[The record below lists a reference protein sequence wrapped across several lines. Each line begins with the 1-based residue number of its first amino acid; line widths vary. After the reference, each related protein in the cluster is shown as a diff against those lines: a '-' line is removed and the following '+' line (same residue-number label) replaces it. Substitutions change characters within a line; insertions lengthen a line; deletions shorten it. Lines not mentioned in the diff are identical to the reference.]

1 MSWIASG
8 ADGYLPIGEDRI
20 RLLRDGSE
28 AYPAMLQAIAEAR
41 DEIALEMYWVGSDG
55 VGERF
60 RRALAER
67 AAAGVKVRVIYDALG
82 SISLPRHWWSSLL
95 AAGGEVIEFGPIAP
109 WRRHFRLGRVRFR
122 DHRKVLVV
130 DGRVA
135 FTGGL
140 NLAAPWLST
149 DEGGGGWRDDA
160 VEIRGPAAAQLRSL
174 FYDTWWRCGGSS
186 LPYESS
192 RERPNPASR
201 VFVLANMVYGRP
213 DRTIRRAYLVAL
225 QRARRTVDNA
235 SAYFGPGP
243 VFLPALRAA
252 RRRGVRVR
260 VLVPESSDVFLADLA
275 LRDIAR
281 TLLRD
286 HIDVFAYQGGVL
298 HSKTAIVDRRFV
310 TIGSHNLDAL
320 SWRFN
325 LESNVVIDEPAFAR
339 VVTGSFERDLAKA
352 VRAGPE
358 FIGSLPPWARAL
370 GWLAARFRAFL

>member
-8 ADGYLPIGEDRI
+8 ADGFLPIGEDRI
-20 RLLRDGSE
+20 RLLRDGRE
-28 AYPAMLQAIAEAR
+28 AFPAMLQAIAGAR
-41 DEIALEMYWVGSDG
+41 EEITLEMYWVASDG

-60 RRALAER
+60 RRALCER
-67 AAAGVKVRVIYDALG
+67 AAAGVKVRVIYDSLG
-82 SISLPRHWWSSLL
+82 SVGLPRHWWAPLL

-122 DHRKVLVV
+122 DHRKVLVI
-130 DGRVA
+130 DGRAA

-140 NLAAPWLST
+140 NLASPWLPT
-149 DEGGGGWRDDA
+149 DEGGAGWRDDA

-174 FYDTWWRCGGSS
+174 FYDTWWRCGGPS

-225 QRARRTVDNA
+225 QRARRTVDIA
-235 SAYFGPGP
+235 SAYFLPGP
-243 VFLPALRAA
+243 IFLHALRAA

-260 VLVPESSDVFLADLA
+260 VLVPERSDVFLVDLA
-275 LRDIAR
+275 LRDIVR

-286 HIDVFAYQGGVL
+286 DIDVFAYQGGVL

-325 LESNVVIDEPAFAR
+325 LESNVVVDEPAFAR
-339 VVTGSFERDLAKA
+339 VVTGSFESDLAQA
-352 VRAGPE
+352 RRASGD
-358 FIGSLPPWARAL
+358 FLAALPPWGRAL
-370 GWLAARFRAFL
+370 AWVVARFRAFL